1 MPYFSK
7 HLLIASYLAS
17 FNPPKTDKRYFLKN
31 AGKIKKKRT
40 FRGPE
45 VKQRLIGPLQFSMD
59 RLIAIF
65 ESITESEDRSIS
77 ILSQLRTL
85 VKLKLITIGKKVGQS
100 FEFAICH
107 LASSDTQVLQ
117 PKMKC
122 NCSEDFMRKIAHS
135 VRFELDSY
143 LFDNV

>member
-1 MPYFSK
+1 MTLSNDVSVLKINFSIDLPFFSK

-31 AGKIKKKRT
+31 AGKVKKKRS

-65 ESITESEDRSIS
+65 ESITETEDRSIS

-85 VKLKLITIGKKVGQS
+85 VRLKLITIGS
-100 FEFAICH
+100 STLL
-107 LASSDTQVLQ
+107 LA
-117 PKMKC
+117 
-122 NCSEDFMRKIAHS
+122 F
-135 VRFELDSY
+135 
-143 LFDNV
+143 

>member
-1 MPYFSK
+1 MDWQLAGSASFFGIGLAIGWQRQPFFANQATLDWVCNLLLSIDLPYFSK

-31 AGKIKKKRT
+31 AGKIKKKRS

-65 ESITESEDRSIS
+65 EAITETQDRSIS

-85 VKLKLITIGKKVGQS
+85 VRLKLITIGWTS
-100 FEFAICH
+100 FKFSI
-107 LASSDTQVLQ
+107 L
-117 PKMKC
+117 
-122 NCSEDFMRKIAHS
+122 
-135 VRFELDSY
+135 
-143 LFDNV
+143 

>member
-1 MPYFSK
+1 MTLSNNVFVPKHNFSIDLPFFSK

-31 AGKIKKKRT
+31 AGKVKKKRS

-65 ESITESEDRSIS
+65 ESITETEDRSIS
-77 ILSQLRTL
+77 IFSQLRTL
-85 VKLKLITIGKKVGQS
+85 VRLKLITIGSSTRV
-100 FEFAICH
+100 
-107 LASSDTQVLQ
+107 LA
-117 PKMKC
+117 
-122 NCSEDFMRKIAHS
+122 F
-135 VRFELDSY
+135 
-143 LFDNV
+143 